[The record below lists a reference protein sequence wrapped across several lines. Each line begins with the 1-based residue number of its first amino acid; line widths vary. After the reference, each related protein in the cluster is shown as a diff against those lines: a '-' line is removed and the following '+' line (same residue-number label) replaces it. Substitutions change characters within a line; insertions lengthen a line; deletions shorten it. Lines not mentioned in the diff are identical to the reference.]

1 MFSSTVSIP
10 TWVFLLL
17 LAAASYAVVMSI
29 LFPGAR
35 WFLRRRLNRAVDR
48 INASLQIEIRPL
60 QRTKRQVLIDQLM
73 FDQEILAL
81 IEAQSE
87 QDDIPREVLQDKVKS
102 YAREIVPSFNAYVY
116 YQVFYWLAKK
126 VSRFIYRV
134 RVAAADQKELQSVD
148 PEATVVFVMNHRSNM
163 DYVLISYLA
172 AERVTLSY
180 AVGEWARIFPLEMLI
195 RAMGAFFVRRGSQN
209 PLYRKV
215 LERYVYMATQSGV
228 CQAVFL
234 EGGLS
239 RDGLMGEPKLGFL
252 DYMLRN
258 YDSQTDRNI
267 VFVPVGINYD
277 QVLEDQNL
285 LNWDNKEKK
294 LSKLQHL
301 GKLWR
306 FLKNN
311 LFAGSRKRWKRF
323 GYASVNFGMPVSMQR
338 YCSSKEIDFK
348 HLGKEKRIEKVAEL
362 AELLMDAV
370 RYVVPVL
377 PVPTISAVLIRAG
390 EQSLTSLEIV
400 SGCDELIDDM
410 IERGAAM
417 KVEDKPRH
425 RTLSRSLDLLRQRG
439 LIVEKDDRYQIN
451 PQQRRVLEYYANSIE
466 HLWKQEDPA

>member
-1 MFSSTVSIP
+1 
-10 TWVFLLL
+10 
-17 LAAASYAVVMSI
+17 
-29 LFPGAR
+29 
-35 WFLRRRLNRAVDR
+35 
-48 INASLQIEIRPL
+48 
-60 QRTKRQVLIDQLM
+60 
-73 FDQEILAL
+73 
-81 IEAQSE
+81 
-87 QDDIPREVLQDKVKS
+87 
-102 YAREIVPSFNAYVY
+102 
-116 YQVFYWLAKK
+116 
-126 VSRFIYRV
+126 V

-400 SGCDELIDDM
+400 SGCDELIDEM